1 MLLTLL
7 LACKD
12 AAVDSASPCVH
23 THDAAVVVTV
33 SRDYATGS
41 FATIDLDS
49 HEVCDELFV
58 TSGDPGVAVSGG
70 VVYQFN
76 RFGYDNL
83 RAFTP
88 GEWSRPRWERELG
101 DAANPQDVA
110 LCAGRLFVS
119 LYGRAELAILSPDTG
134 DQLGVVDLSAFDDG
148 DGVGPEPGGL
158 VVEGDQLFV
167 GMNRLDRENDWV
179 DRGGAVAQI
188 DCDTGA
194 VAQSWSVAGD
204 TRVKPWLD
212 GEGVLAAGRPFG
224 DQAGGLWAITG
235 EGPRLLIDDALLE
248 GELAGVAAFGDRAIL
263 TSLSDDYSAY
273 AIWCADLSAGTV
285 RSLGSSTSFL
295 TDLAANERGEAWLTA
310 HWGWQDPEASMAGLS
325 VYDIGACAER
335 TAGAPLTLSLAP
347 YAVSFL

>member
-12 AAVDSASPCVH
+12 GTVDSASPCVH
-23 THDAAVVVTV
+23 THDAALVVTV

-49 HEVCDELFV
+49 HEVCDERFV
-58 TSGDPGVAVSGG
+58 TSGDPGVAASGG

-76 RFGYDNL
+76 RFGFDNL

-88 GEWSRPRWERELG
+88 GEWSRPQWERELG
-101 DAANPQDVA
+101 DASNPQDVA

-119 LYGRAELAILSPDTG
+119 LYGRSELAILNPDTG
-134 DQLGVVDLSAFDDG
+134 DQLDAVDLSAFDDG

-158 VVEGDQLFV
+158 VVQDDQLFV
-167 GMNRLDRENDWV
+167 GMNRLDRENGWV
-179 DRGGAVAQI
+179 DAGGAVAQI
-188 DCDTGA
+188 DCDSGA
-194 VAQSWSVAGD
+194 VVQSWSVAGD
-204 TRVKPWLD
+204 TRVKPWLE

-224 DQAGGLWAITG
+224 DQAGGLWAVVDG
-235 EGPRLLIDDALLE
+235 APRLLIDDALLD

-263 TSLSDDYSAY
+263 TSLADDYTTY
-273 AIWCADLSAGTV
+273 GVWCADLGAGTV
-285 RSLGSSTSFL
+285 SPLGSSTSFL
-295 TDLAANERGEAWLTA
+295 TDLSANERGEAWLAA
-310 HWGWQDPEASMAGLS
+310 HWGWQDPEGSVAGLS
-325 VYDIGACAER
+325 VYEIAACTEL
-335 TAGAPLTLSLAP
+335 TADAPLTLSLAP